1 MQRSTTIENRHRHW
15 RKIHLLHFLP
25 AILALAALILA
36 FLCLFAGAKPN
47 FMSDYAILT
56 VSPHAPQQHF
66 ELQAKS
72 YLQLNTSRIGQNLVQ
87 NSSSSS
93 SNPIINF
100 LDNNPL
106 TQGIENEIS
115 QLFSSI
121 AKDLGIADFYSA
133 YILDHCEGT
142 YIPAPVPNATLPRSK
157 IKANV
162 TSCSNRT
169 AFSTFDP
176 TAAIQTTLDKTKT
189 GIKLADLDFPKDLEK
204 GIVAFRDAFHAT
216 FILYCLAIGFAFL
229 VLLFSVFLAT
239 PSGAR
244 LRRFVAASLQ
254 ILLIVLTAMCL
265 TIASVMV
272 TIVTVKGTHI
282 INKYGHAIGVSGSK
296 GNGFLALT
304 WAATGC
310 MVLAALVCQIPLC
323 FGGSVRKVDAKYG

>member
-1 MQRSTTIENRHRHW
+1 
-15 RKIHLLHFLP
+15 
-25 AILALAALILA
+25 
-36 FLCLFAGAKPN
+36 
-47 FMSDYAILT
+47 MSDYPILT
-56 VSPHAPQQHF
+56 VSPYTLQQHL
-66 ELQAKS
+66 ELRAKS
-72 YLQLNTSRIGQNLVQ
+72 YPQLNTSRIAQNLVQ

-100 LDNNPL
+100 IHNNPL
-106 TQGIENEIS
+106 THDIESEAS
-115 QLFSSI
+115 KLFSSI

-142 YIPAPVPNATLPRSK
+142 YVPGPVPNATLPRSK

-169 AFSTFDP
+169 AIPTFDP
-176 TAAIQTTLDKTKT
+176 AAAIQATLNKTKT
-189 GIKLADLDFPKDLEK
+189 GITLDDLDFPNDLEK
-204 GIVAFRDAFHAT
+204 GIVALRDAFHAA

-254 ILLIVLTAMCL
+254 ILLIVSTALCL
-265 TIASVMV
+265 AIASVV
-272 TIVTVKGTHI
+272 VTVVADKGTHI
-282 INKYGHAIGVSGSK
+282 INKYGSTIGVSGIK

-304 WAATGC
+304 WTATGC
-310 MVLAALVCQIPLC
+310 MVLAGLVCQIPLC
-323 FGGSVRKVDAKYG
+323 FGGSVRKVGTKYG